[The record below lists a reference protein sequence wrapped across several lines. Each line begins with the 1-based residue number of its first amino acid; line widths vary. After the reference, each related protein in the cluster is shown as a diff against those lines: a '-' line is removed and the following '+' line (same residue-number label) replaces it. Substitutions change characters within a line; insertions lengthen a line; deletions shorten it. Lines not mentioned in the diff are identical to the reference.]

1 MTDLSQSFEQIAD
14 FGMWETAAATTAGF
28 LAPHIIANVV
38 ESRAGFD
45 VPNEVYGV
53 AVVAAG
59 QMSPMY
65 GAELSM
71 GGGIYAVDSA
81 AERIGL
87 REAVTG
93 MGGN

>member
-1 MTDLSQSFEQIAD
+1 MTDLSQSFEQVAD
-14 FGMWETAAATTAGF
+14 FDMWETAAATTAGF
-28 LAPHIIANVV
+28 MVPHIIANVV

-45 VPNEVYGV
+45 LPNEVYGI

-59 QMSPMY
+59 QMAPMY

-71 GGGIYAVDSA
+71 GGGIYSVDA
-81 AERIGL
+81 AAQRVGL
-87 REAVTG
+87 KETVTN